1 MSCCGLR
8 GEESGTAAGSAA
20 LWARRLDDGSH
31 ELTLSV
37 PGIHC
42 AACITT
48 IEKGMKE
55 IPELDEARVNFTLRQ
70 VRVRWRDED
79 FDPDAVLHKLAS
91 LGYEARPFDPEAAGF
106 ARDDAEGRELLRALA
121 VAGFAAGNIM
131 MLSISVWAGAQGAT
145 RDFFHWISAA
155 IAIPAVAYAGRPF
168 FRSAL
173 AALSQARMNMD
184 VPISLAV
191 ITAVF
196 MSLYQTA
203 THQQHAYFDA
213 AVSLLFFLLIGRY
226 LDHRMRARARSAV
239 TQLMA
244 LSAEGAMVIDRDGA
258 HRFLPIAELKPG
270 MLVQVA
276 PGERIPVDGMVEQGE
291 SDVDMALIT
300 GESTPERVTPGSDV
314 FAGARNITGPLLIRL
329 KAAGE
334 DTFLAEMIRL
344 MAAAEK
350 SRSAYVRLADR
361 LAGYYAPA
369 VHILAGVTLAGW
381 LFVTGFNWPVSLLHA
396 ISVLIITCPCALGLA
411 VPAVQVVAAGVL
423 FRSGVMVKDGS
434 ALEKLAEVDTVIF
447 DKTGTLTLGELQLLD
462 DHSVSTEALAIAAGL
477 AQGSAH
483 PLSRAIARAAEAR
496 GISPAVITQVEEVPG
511 HGLKGLWQGRGVRLG
526 ALDWCGVREDELDE
540 PDMPHLALV
549 VEGQKPVV
557 FAFSDTLRPDARQT
571 IALLKQQGLR
581 VEMLSG
587 DREGPVRAI
596 AREAGIEHWQA
607 RCTPQQKL
615 AYVEELAQGGAK
627 VLMVGD
633 GINDAPALAAGHVS
647 MAPSTASDI
656 GRTAAQLVF
665 LSESLQPV
673 WFSHQVAM
681 RARRLM
687 LQNFTLA
694 LIYNVVA
701 VPVAMLGFATPL
713 FAAIAMSG
721 SSIVVVGNALRLNF
735 VERRLLRRFTRAA
748 TRRRET
754 AAPLALQKR
763 EAA

>member
-8 GEESGTAAGSAA
+8 GEEKSAAAGSAG
-20 LWARRLDDGSH
+20 LWTRRREDGTF

-37 PGIHC
+37 PAIHC

-48 IEKGMKE
+48 IEKGLKE
-55 IPELDEARVNFTLRQ
+55 IPGLDEGRVNFTLRQ
-70 VRVRWRDED
+70 VRARWRDEN
-79 FDPDAVLHKLAS
+79 FDPDEVLRKLAE
-91 LGYEARPFDPEAAGF
+91 LGYEARPFDPDAAGF
-106 ARDDAEGRELLRALA
+106 AQDDREAAELLRALA
-121 VAGFAAGNIM
+121 VAGFAAANIM
-131 MLSISVWAGAQGAT
+131 MLSISVWAGAQGFT
-145 RDFFHWISAA
+145 RDFFHWVSAA
-155 IAIPAVAYAGRPF
+155 IAIPAVIYAGRPF
-168 FRSAL
+168 FRSAY
-173 AALSQARMNMD
+173 AALSQARLNMD

-213 AVSLLFFLLIGRY
+213 ATSLLFFLLIGRY

-244 LSAEGAMVIDRDGA
+244 LSAEGATVLQDDKRL
-258 HRFLPIAELKPG
+258 FLPISELKPG
-270 MLVQVA
+270 MLVLVA
-276 PGERIPVDGMVEQGE
+276 PGERVPVDGLVEEGE
-291 SDVDMALIT
+291 SDVDNSLIT
-300 GESTPERVTPGSDV
+300 GESNPERIRPGDEV
-314 FAGARNITGPLLIRL
+314 FAGARNITGPLKVRL

-369 VHILAGVTLAGW
+369 VHIAAGLTLAGW
-381 LFVTGFNWPVSLLHA
+381 LYVTGFNWPVSLLHA

-423 FRSGVMVKDGS
+423 FRSGVMVKDGG
-434 ALEKLAEVDTVIF
+434 ALERLAEVDTVVF
-447 DKTGTLTLGELQLLD
+447 DKTGTLTMGELRLMD
-462 DHSVSTEALAIAAGL
+462 SGPVSAEALAIAAGL

-483 PLSRAIARAAEAR
+483 PLSRAIVQAVAER
-496 GISPAVITQVEEVPG
+496 GIAPQPVTDVQEHP
-511 HGLKGLWQGRGVRLG
+511 GRGLSGKWRGRQVRLG
-526 ALDWCGVREDELDE
+526 ALEWCGVDEEALKHS
-540 PDMPHLALV
+540 DMPHLALA
-549 VEGQKPVV
+549 VEGRRPVT
-557 FAFSDTLRPDARQT
+557 FAFADTLRPDAARTIKLLRQ
-571 IALLKQQGLR
+571 AGLQ

-596 AREAGIEHWQA
+596 AQEAGIEHYQA
-607 RCTPQQKL
+607 RVSPQQKL
-615 AYVEELAQGGAK
+615 AYVEGLTRAGSK

-665 LSESLQPV
+665 LSESLKPV
-673 WFSHQVAM
+673 WFSHQVAR

-687 LQNFTLA
+687 LQNFALA
-694 LIYNVVA
+694 LIYNVIA
-701 VPVAMLGFATPL
+701 VPVAMLGHATPL
-713 FAAIAMSG
+713 FAAIAMSA

-735 VERRLLRRFTRAA
+735 VERRLLKAFGRQPGKATSGTPTTARERRKAA
-748 TRRRET
+748 
-754 AAPLALQKR
+754 
-763 EAA
+763 